1 MAAIEKRTAQDG
13 AVSYRVKVRLKGKPT
28 QSATFERL
36 TDAKKWAASIESAI
50 REGRHFTKAEAKRH
64 TLADLI
70 DRYTRDVLPTKREG
84 KKQTGQLRWWKNQI
98 GVRIITTVGM
108 HLPLSVFR
116 LPYALLGVLQT
127 HLKSPRSFARLF
139 ASSLSEADRAVFR
152 LPGYPYLVMR
162 DFQETFRRWPA

>member
-1 MAAIEKRTAQDG
+1 MAFYLLDPEPRMLG
-13 AVSYRVKVRLKGKPT
+13 Y
-28 QSATFERL
+28 
-36 TDAKKWAASIESAI
+36 AAGT
-50 REGRHFTKAEAKRH
+50 GRS
-64 TLADLI
+64 
-70 DRYTRDVLPTKREG
+70 
-84 KKQTGQLRWWKNQI
+84 
-98 GVRIITTVGM
+98 VRIITTVGM